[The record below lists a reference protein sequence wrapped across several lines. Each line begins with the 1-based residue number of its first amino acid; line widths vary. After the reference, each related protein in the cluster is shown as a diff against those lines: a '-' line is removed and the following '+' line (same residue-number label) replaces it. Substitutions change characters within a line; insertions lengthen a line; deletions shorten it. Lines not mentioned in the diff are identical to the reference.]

1 MTNTF
6 KATLLGPKQLRGI
19 WMVSGSTTVTEA
31 LSVAGWDFLVLDLE
45 HAAVSAWN
53 VSDHLRAAQMG
64 GTPVIVRLADANP
77 GFVKQAL
84 DAGAQNLMFPF
95 IENAEEARQ
104 AVALTR
110 YAPEGS
116 RGLARVMRASRYGTN
131 SAYAK
136 EANASIS
143 IIAQLESMQAL
154 GNLADVASVPGVDAL
169 FIGPGD
175 ISASLGLAG
184 EVGHPEVIATLHK
197 GFEACR
203 KLGKSVGTILPN
215 AQSVKSAFASG
226 CTFAAVSSDIGTLI
240 AASKQ
245 AQAALID

>member
-1 MTNTF
+1 
-6 KATLLGPKQLRGI
+6 
-19 WMVSGSTTVTEA
+19 
-31 LSVAGWDFLVLDLE
+31 
-45 HAAVSAWN
+45 
-53 VSDHLRAAQMG
+53 
-64 GTPVIVRLADANP
+64 
-77 GFVKQAL
+77 
-84 DAGAQNLMFPF
+84 LMFPF
-95 IENAEEARQ
+95 VENAEEARQ

-110 YAPEGS
+110 YAPQGV

-131 SAYAK
+131 NAYAK
-136 EANASIS
+136 DANEGIS

-154 GNLADVASVPGVDAL
+154 GKLAEVAAVPGIDAL

-203 KLGKSVGTILPN
+203 KLGKPVGTILPN
-215 AQSVKSAFASG
+215 AQSVKSAFSSG

-240 AASKQ
+240 AASRQ